1 MKEHRGTHINEAVI
15 YVSGIFSN
23 LVQFLRNVY
32 KQSNTWLGELK
43 KKKRKKELRINNK
56 SQTKLPSL
64 EVT

>member
-43 KKKRKKELRINNK
+43 KKKKKRTENK
-56 SQTKLPSL
+56 Q
-64 EVT
+64 